1 MRVRR
6 AGSPKFKDSTQSKP
20 VVHEGSDA
28 VVESGGACRDAVG
41 GDSAVGSQA
50 ELVPERLPRAPSASR
65 TLPSAVLPAAQARLR
80 GVTRWSTV
88 EAGYHQFFVS
98 SPATDPTSVTAT
110 GDVFDSGPNLVVVHT
125 GVAAGPVRVGVFV
138 LSGPPP
144 GIDGVWEATAVEEI
158 EATDDLL
165 VVTTLGDVADDL
177 GTVPVPSTGR
187 LMVRVSRRGREE
199 RLGPGRRR
207 TGRGVSAR
215 VLAAR
220 IPRRRAT
227 AASGREAGP
236 VRRSCRGC
244 ECATARTTQDPLTR
258 ASAAWP
264 LPGSGRSA

>member
-20 VVHEGSDA
+20 VMHEGSDA

-187 LMVRVSRRGREE
+187 LMVRVSRRGRDEKDWDQVVDEPVEE
-199 RLGPGRRR
+199 YLLEFWPHESHAGARRR
-207 TGRGVSAR
+207 RPAAKRDPYGDRVADASAR
-215 VLAAR
+215 LR
-220 IPRRRAT
+220 
-227 AASGREAGP
+227 GP
-236 VRRSCRGC
+236 HK
-244 ECATARTTQDPLTR
+244 TR
-258 ASAAWP
+258 
-264 LPGSGRSA
+264 